1 MKIFKLIRI
10 LQKINKQIS
19 KLDFCYNDCY
29 LVNTFRYYFI
39 DSFFDRVDF
48 NELYFFNKNYY
59 YLRNLYHHKYDT
71 VKKQHKFDF
80 EVNDEFIKGKMMEIM
95 DDIYT
100 EKYIRQISEK
110 IKDEINYII
119 FIQIKNI

>member
-1 MKIFKLIRI
+1 M
-10 LQKINKQIS
+10 
-19 KLDFCYNDCY
+19 
-29 LVNTFRYYFI
+29 NTFRYYFI